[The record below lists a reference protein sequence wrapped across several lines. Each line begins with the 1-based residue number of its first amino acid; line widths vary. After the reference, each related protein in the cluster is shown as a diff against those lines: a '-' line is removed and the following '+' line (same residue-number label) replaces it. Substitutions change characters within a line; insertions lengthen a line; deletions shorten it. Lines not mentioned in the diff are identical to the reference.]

1 MRIIKLS
8 KAAKILGVTP
18 ATLYNWRLAG
28 KVKFIKS
35 ATGMNFL
42 DLETLDALLDIQ
54 HKKIEK
60 VVIYCRVSSTANK
73 TNLETQKQRLIDYC
87 NARGYQVH
95 KVIDEFGSG
104 SNDLRPKLEKLLR
117 EQDFTKIVVE
127 RKDRLTRVG
136 FNYIA
141 TLLQTAG
148 KEIEVVNNVETDKED
163 LIQDFISI
171 ITSYCARIY
180 GNRRSRRK
188 TEKLIVEL
196 HNDSCQ

>member
-1 MRIIKLS
+1 M
-8 KAAKILGVTP
+8 
-18 ATLYNWRLAG
+18 
-28 KVKFIKS
+28 KFIKS